1 MNILI
6 LEAMKK
12 YINIFNVL
20 VMGSLLSMTSCI
32 EEGKD
37 LIAGKGSN
45 FVRIPAAGTELN
57 NVGLELSAGDKTAD
71 LVEII
76 RDVTSNAELQST
88 VTVKLKVDD
97 ALITKYNTAHGTTIK
112 PLPTSFYKLSA
123 TDVTFNAG
131 EFSKI
136 VQLTIDPTKI
146 VGADYAVGLTVDNAG
161 AYKIRSGLGSAL
173 FKIIAKNQWDGRYK
187 AAGVFSHPTAGD
199 RAIDR
204 VKDLVSV
211 NANTV
216 IAELGDLGGSG
227 YYMLLTI
234 NTDNSVTIKPSGA
247 TPNVDQSYSR
257 NYYDP
262 ATKRFYL
269 NYSYNVNAPRIV
281 KETLTR
287 Q

>member
-1 MNILI
+1 
-6 LEAMKK
+6 MKK
-12 YINIFNVL
+12 YINTLNIIL
-20 VMGSLLSMTSCI
+20 LGSLLSMTGCI
-32 EEGKD
+32 TEGED

-45 FVRIPAAGTELN
+45 FVRIPAATTALTT
-57 NVGLELSAGDKTAD
+57 VGLELSAGDKTAD

-76 RDVTSNAELQST
+76 RDVNSNAELQKEA
-88 VTVKLKVDD
+88 TVKLKIDD
-97 ALITKYNTAHGTTIK
+97 ALITSYNAAHSTSIK
-112 PLPTSFYKLSA
+112 PLPTSYYKLSA
-123 TDVTFNAG
+123 SEVKFAAG

-136 VQLTIDPTKI
+136 IQLTIDPTKI
-146 VGADYAVGLTVDNAG
+146 VGADYAVGVTVESAG
-161 AYKIRSGLGSAL
+161 EYKVRSGLGSAL

-204 VKDLVSV
+204 VKDLVSI

-216 IAELGDLGGSG
+216 VAELGDLGGSG
-227 YYMLLTI
+227 YYMWLTI
-234 NTDNSVTIKPSGA
+234 NTDNSVTVKPSGV
-247 TPNVDQSYSR
+247 TPNVDQSYSK

-262 ATKRFYL
+262 ATKKFYL
-269 NYSYNVNAPRIV
+269 HYSYHLTAPRIV

>member
-1 MNILI
+1 
-6 LEAMKK
+6 MKK
-12 YINIFNVL
+12 YINIINFLVL
-20 VMGSLLSMTSCI
+20 GSLLSMTSCI

-37 LIAGKGSN
+37 LIEGKGSN
-45 FVRIPAAGTELN
+45 FVRLPAANTRLN
-57 NVGLELSAGDKTAD
+57 TVGLELSAGDKTAEM
-71 LVEII
+71 VEII
-76 RDVTSNAELQST
+76 RDVNSNAELQSS
-88 VTVKLKVDD
+88 VTVKVKIDNSPVE
-97 ALITKYNTAHGTTIK
+97 AYNVYAETNKLAK
-112 PLPTSFYKLSA
+112 LQVLPTSYYKLSS
-123 TDVTFNAG
+123 TEVTFAPG
-131 EFSKI
+131 EFSKMI
-136 VQLTIDPTKI
+136 SITIDPTK
-146 VGADYAVGLTVDNAG
+146 VAGVDYAVGITVDNAG

-269 NYSYNVNAPRIV
+269 NYSYNVAAPRIV